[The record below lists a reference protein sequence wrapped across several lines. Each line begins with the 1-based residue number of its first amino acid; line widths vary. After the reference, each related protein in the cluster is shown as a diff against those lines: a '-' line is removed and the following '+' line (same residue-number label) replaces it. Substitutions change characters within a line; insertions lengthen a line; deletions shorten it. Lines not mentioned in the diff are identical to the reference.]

1 MILLVLKK
9 EMKWYPNTLLIGNI
23 FFCSPCNLSKFGW
36 FYWNLNSSIYAF
48 IGWLSSFSEKDLNR
62 RNGVFFWSLGH
73 DHSPFPHCDHTNHKF
88 ASSSCSAYII
98 WNGRRLVNLTKF
110 TFFWLELEKIH
121 SKKNWWNRNFWEVE
135 QWKSPD
141 YILFF
146 PKINNDALYFV
157 SDRNVLKLI
166 G

>member
-9 EMKWYPNTLLIGNI
+9 EMKWYPNTLLICNI
-23 FFCSPCNLSKFGW
+23 FFFSPCNLSKVGVG
-36 FYWNLNSSIYAF
+36 SIEIWTAQF
-48 IGWLSSFSEKDLNR
+48 VLLLGGSSFSEIDLNR

-121 SKKNWWNRNFWEVE
+121 SKKNWWNGNCWEVE

-146 PKINNDALYFV
+146 PKINNVALCFV
-157 SDRNVLKLI
+157 SYRNVFWN
-166 G
+166 